1 MISFPFD
8 SQITGAQELEV
19 PGGGQKAVIPLLDRG
34 YTAEDLQNIYKQL
47 YTDGISSSITDCLK
61 VSPGTG
67 MQVTV
72 SPGFCMA
79 GGAFGCLEEA
89 KTLEIA
95 TASSTADRIDLVVAR
110 RDNNNAYRNIDVYVV
125 QGTPASPP
133 SAPSPTRNESV
144 YEIVLAQVTVE
155 KGTTSIALNKIT
167 DTRLNSNVCGLMTP
181 NPGVDAT
188 GIFDQYQDAL
198 DQFLEL
204 VAGALDDTLAGDLQL
219 QINDIDEYLNEIKVE
234 RTSDNSDWVTP
245 NLGSEF
251 VVYDNVDWVP
261 EYRKKNGYVEIIG
274 AVKPKGS
281 INGSTEEHII
291 FTLPEGFRPRKTVA
305 EIEQGSMRDI
315 WLLEI
320 RPTGEVT
327 FSRYRVGNSYKKA
340 TNETWLP
347 FHVVFL
353 ADK

>member
-8 SQITGAQELEV
+8 SQITGAQELDV

-67 MQVTV
+67 MQVIV

-95 TASSTADRIDLVVAR
+95 TAHSTADRIDLVVAR

-125 QGTPASPP
+125 RGTPSSNP
-133 SAPSPTRNESV
+133 SAPAPTRNESA
-144 YEIVLAQVTVE
+144 YEIVLAQVFVT
-155 KGTTSIALNKIT
+155 KGATSIAINKIT

-204 VAGALDDTLAGDLQL
+204 VAGALDETLAGNLQS
-219 QINDIDEYLNEIKVE
+219 QINDISEDLNAIK
-234 RTSDNSDWVTP
+234 TDDTGWIKPT
-245 NLGSEF
+245 LGSEF
-251 VVYDNVDWVP
+251 KSFTENWYP
-261 EYRKKNGYVEIIG
+261 EYRKKNGMVEVHG
-274 AVKPKGS
+274 AVSPKNT
-281 INGSTEEHII
+281 INGSFDEHVI
-291 FTLPEGFRPRKTVA
+291 FTLPEGFRPKMAVNLLC
-305 EIEQGSMRDI
+305 QGSYRDV
-315 WLLEI
+315 WLF
-320 RPTGEVT
+320 TVSDTSGEVT
-327 FSRYRVGNSYKKA
+327 FSRYRVGDTYKKA
-340 TNETWLP
+340 TNSTWLP
-347 FHVVFL
+347 FHVTFY
-353 ADK
+353 AEK